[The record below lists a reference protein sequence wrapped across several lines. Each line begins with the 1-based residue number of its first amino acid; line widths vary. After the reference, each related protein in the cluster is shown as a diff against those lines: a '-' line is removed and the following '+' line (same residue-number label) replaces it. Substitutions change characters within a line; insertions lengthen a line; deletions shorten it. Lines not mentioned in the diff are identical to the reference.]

1 MWFKLVLNVHFKFY
15 SWIVILLC
23 KCAFVLFVGQVC
35 SWYGCFYHFLSS
47 LSCQLY
53 VSCRFS
59 SKKFVLGTCLV
70 HGSQS
75 LTPCCVR
82 FCDPMHRWEHNFLEL
97 EMNHVLPLKDLWI
110 CISSYSQIC
119 TKSLLVD
126 WAEQNN
132 TMSSPPKLTPWLKPP
147 SSAYWI
153 EFHLFLSKSSPFQ
166 QLWDCSCVCLC
177 VAYGAMLLQLNNG
190 V

>member
-1 MWFKLVLNVHFKFY
+1 MHFKFY

-166 QLWDCSCVCLC
+166 QLWDCNCVCLC
-177 VAYGAMLLQLNNG
+177 VDYGAMLLQLNNG